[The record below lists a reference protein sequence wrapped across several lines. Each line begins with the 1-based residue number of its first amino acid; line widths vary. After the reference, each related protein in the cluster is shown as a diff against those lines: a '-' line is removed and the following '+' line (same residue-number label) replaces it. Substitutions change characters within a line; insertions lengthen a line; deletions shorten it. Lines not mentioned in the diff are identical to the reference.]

1 VEAAKES
8 VIDEVETDEREREE
22 GTDGAVTSPVESV
35 LVLTVV
41 EVAEVFPE
49 ASSAAT
55 LKE

>member
-1 VEAAKES
+1 VDAAKES
-8 VIDEVETDEREREE
+8 VIVDVETDEREREE
-22 GTDGAVTSPVESV
+22 GTDGAVTSPVARV

-41 EVAEVFPE
+41 DVAEVLPA